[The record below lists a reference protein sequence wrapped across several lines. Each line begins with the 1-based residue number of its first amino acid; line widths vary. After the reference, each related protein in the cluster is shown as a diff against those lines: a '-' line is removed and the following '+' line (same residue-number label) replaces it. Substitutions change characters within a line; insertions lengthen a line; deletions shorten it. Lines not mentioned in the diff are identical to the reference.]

1 MIKPNKDTN
10 IDLSVINIGG
20 VILKSLASC
29 PIQKYNELEDAV
41 VSSYGSSA
49 KVVFLNALSF
59 LYLLGK
65 INYQPSADAIQLLKL

>member
-1 MIKPNKDTN
+1 MIKPNKYTN

-20 VILKSLASC
+20 VILKALASC
-29 PIQKYNELEDAV
+29 PVQKYSELEDAV

-65 INYQPSADAIQLLKL
+65 INYQPSADAIQLL